1 MARMG
6 ASAPARLTVRSRE
19 WMRPAD
25 TSTAPARTLHQVRE
39 TKIHVP
45 VLLSSPGGS
54 GSTLRRARRLLVPR
68 RSEPAAPACPLGRTA
83 RSRLAKLGYL
93 ATTTEPG
100 RTHPRTVY
108 GLTAQGRSAL
118 QSWLATAAHFPRI
131 KNEAHL
137 RLLAGDLL
145 TDEQI
150 LQSFR
155 GMLPELDDLEAVVEA
170 MYAQADRVPARTRYL
185 RLSHAYARKL
195 VHLHREWI
203 ADIEAE
209 LTRRQQ

>member
-1 MARMG
+1 LSTEPHKPLNQLSYVVLALVGDGG
-6 ASAPARLTVRSRE
+6 AGAHDLVQMTRQGGPVYWGGAPSRLY
-19 WMRPAD
+19 
-25 TSTAPARTLHQVRE
+25 
-39 TKIHVP
+39 
-45 VLLSSPGGS
+45 
-54 GSTLRRARRLLVPR
+54 
-68 RSEPAAPACPLGRTA
+68 SEPK
-83 RSRLAKLGYL
+83 RLAKLGYL
-93 ATTTEPG
+93 NTATEPG

-108 GLTAQGRSAL
+108 RLTTLGREAL
-118 QSWLATAAHFPRI
+118 QRWLATPAHFPRI

-150 LQSFR
+150 LESFR
-155 GMLPELDDLEAVVEA
+155 GMLPELDELEAVVEA

-195 VHLHREWI
+195 VLLHREWV

-209 LTRRQQ
+209 LARSTEAP

>member
-1 MARMG
+1 LSTDSHHQLNPLSYVVLALVGDGG
-6 ASAPARLTVRSRE
+6 AGAHDLVQMTRQGGPVYWGGAP
-19 WMRPAD
+19 
-25 TSTAPARTLHQVRE
+25 
-39 TKIHVP
+39 
-45 VLLSSPGGS
+45 
-54 GSTLRRARRLLVPR
+54 
-68 RSEPAAPACPLGRTA
+68 
-83 RSRLAKLGYL
+83 SRLYAEPKRLATLGYL
-93 ATTTEPG
+93 TSTTEPG

-108 GLTAQGRSAL
+108 RLTALGREAL
-118 QSWLATAAHFPRI
+118 QRWLTTPAHFPRI

-150 LQSFR
+150 LKSFR
-155 GMLPELDDLEAVVEA
+155 GMLPQLDELEAVVEA

-209 LTRRQQ
+209 LARPSEGR